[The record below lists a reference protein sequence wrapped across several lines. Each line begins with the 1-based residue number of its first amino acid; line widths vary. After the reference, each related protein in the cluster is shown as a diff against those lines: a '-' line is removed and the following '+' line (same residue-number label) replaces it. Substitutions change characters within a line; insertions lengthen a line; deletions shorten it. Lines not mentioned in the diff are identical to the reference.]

1 MKKLLFL
8 LFIPFVSFGQLIA
21 TVDENGKKVVLKKDG
36 TWIYQGQIEK
46 DDYSGTGIWA
56 INYFVDDF
64 GDPTDKGYIAPS
76 YYIKGTFSNSATT
89 NSELNVIIIIQSKS
103 DIAVQL
109 YEYAG
114 DTPVKAYSRDSYNIS
129 VKDNSGV
136 KHSMDGVMFE
146 GGNRIYFDP
155 NRKKDYVSK
164 MHELLAQEGEIT
176 VVITDKKYG
185 LNRYQFKFNANG
197 YNAAFDKLFGQ

>member
-1 MKKLLFL
+1 MKNLVFIFL
-8 LFIPFVSFGQLIA
+8 LIATPALAQLIA
-21 TVDENGKKVVLKKDG
+21 TVDENGKKVVLKSDG

-76 YYIKGTFSNSATT
+76 YYIKGTISNSATT

-114 DTPVKAYSRDSYNIS
+114 DTP
-129 VKDNSGV
+129 
-136 KHSMDGVMFE
+136 
-146 GGNRIYFDP
+146 
-155 NRKKDYVSK
+155 
-164 MHELLAQEGEIT
+164 
-176 VVITDKKYG
+176 
-185 LNRYQFKFNANG
+185 
-197 YNAAFDKLFGQ
+197 